1 MQACPN
7 CNYPNRTTSKF
18 CVKCGSPVKR
28 KNKLVLPIL
37 IAAGLI
43 VVMLIMMELGIVFNP
58 LAYLPTPDQS
68 FSQPT
73 LESQCVLGAPNSQA
87 ACCALYGPGLGSGPD
102 CYSVRP

>member
-43 VVMLIMMELGIVFNP
+43 VVMLMFSGVVSNP
-58 LAYLPTPDQS
+58 YQYLPVPDQS
-68 FSQPT
+68 FSQPNDD
-73 LESQCVLGAPNSQA
+73 SSCVLGDPTKQA
-87 ACCALYGPGLGSGPD
+87 ACCSLYGSGSLGCPN
-102 CYSVRP
+102 P

>member
-28 KNKLVLPIL
+28 KNKLVLLIL

-43 VVMLIMMELGIVFNP
+43 VVLFLFPKVVLTP
-58 LAYLPTPDQS
+58 WQYLPIPDQS
-68 FSQPT
+68 FSQPNNDPP
-73 LESQCVLGAPNSQA
+73 CVLGASPQS
-87 ACCALYGPGLGSGPD
+87 CFCSHYGPGSIGCPHN
-102 CYSVRP
+102 P

>member
-43 VVMLIMMELGIVFNP
+43 AVVFMFYPEVVLTP
-58 LAYLPTPDQS
+58 WQYLPIPDQS

-87 ACCALYGPGLGSGPD
+87 ACCALYGPGIGSGPD
-102 CYSVRP
+102 CYPVRP